1 MSDAITSSLNPAPPR
16 LASEPGSSIHGKR
29 IKRLLLSL
37 ALCGAASTGLAQD
50 YPSRAITIAAPNPPS
65 GKNQIHAQ
73 PLSAILSKQP
83 LGEVAVLKPEEW
95 NGVWIY
101 EGAELYRLAVIDAD
115 KGVLGGRDAC
125 DPSSPYKQLNL
136 RQSGSWYTEST
147 PGLRGGPESIVG
159 LYEIT
164 HLSFRDGHALF
175 SYEVDAKRIRALVE
189 QGALPGRIENNNVIL
204 GTLTPQHYRVLLPEN
219 KDSKEAPPVLWRSVR
234 FSMKLPEE
242 LDPCKKGE
250 LQATR

>member
-1 MSDAITSSLNPAPPR
+1 MSDAIKSGLNPVPPR

-29 IKRLLLSL
+29 IKRLLLCL
-37 ALCGAASTGLAQD
+37 ALCGAASTGAAQD
-50 YPSRAITIAAPNPPS
+50 YPSRAVTVTVPDPP
-65 GKNQIHAQ
+65 GVMDQIHVQ

-83 LGEVAVLKPEEW
+83 FGEVAVLKPEEW

-125 DPSSPYKQLNL
+125 DPSSPHKQLNL
-136 RQSGSWYTEST
+136 RQSGPWYTEST
-147 PGLRGGPESIVG
+147 PGLQGVPESMVG
-159 LYEIT
+159 LYAIT
-164 HLSFRDGHALF
+164 HLSFRDGNVLF

-189 QGALPGRIENNNVIL
+189 QGALPGRIENNDVIL
-204 GTLTPQHYRVLLPEN
+204 GTLTAQHYRVLFPDN
-219 KDSKEAPPVLWRSVR
+219 RDSRGGPPVLWRSVR
-234 FSMKLPEE
+234 FSMKLPDD

-250 LQATR
+250 LQAAR